1 MGRADT
7 ATKNFMRQNDV
18 FADAFNFFLYQGYPV
33 IDPGR
38 LRELNPAELAMPY
51 GADQKSEPVQK
62 YRDILKGLT
71 AMEDGKMAYLLLG
84 IENQTHA
91 HYAAPVKGML
101 YDALQYARQV
111 EQTGR
116 KHREKKEHGRQGSG
130 EFLAGFYKEDKLLP
144 VLTLFISFSPEEW
157 DGPRS
162 LAEMVG
168 IKDEAVLA
176 RMPDYRINL
185 VSPAEIGK
193 EEFGSFTVPWE
204 MCWNLSSIPV
214 TKRNWWSGFMRK
226 SRN

>member
-7 ATKNFMRQNDV
+7 ATINFMRQNDV

-33 IDPGR
+33 I
-38 LRELNPAELAMPY
+38 
-51 GADQKSEPVQK
+51 
-62 YRDILKGLT
+62 
-71 AMEDGKMAYLLLG
+71 
-84 IENQTHA
+84 
-91 HYAAPVKGML
+91 
-101 YDALQYARQV
+101 
-111 EQTGR
+111 
-116 KHREKKEHGRQGSG
+116 
-130 EFLAGFYKEDKLLP
+130 
-144 VLTLFISFSPEEW
+144 TLFISFSPEEW

-193 EEFGSFTVPWE
+193 EEFGKFHSALGDG
-204 MCWNLSSIPV
+204 WNLSSIPA